1 MLAALADIKGIYFDL
16 DDTLCGYWD
25 AAKAGLRR
33 TFTDHLQHGRTPEE
47 MVMIWGE
54 EFSEFVKEIGS
65 PYWYSRYCES
75 GEHTRLEL
83 MTRVLGRVGVHD
95 QRLAEALSST
105 YYVERHAKLD
115 LFPEALEVLEALA
128 RSFPLGLITNG
139 PADIQRQEI
148 EKLQIGSFFTHV
160 FIEGEMRQGKPHPEV
175 MLRAQE
181 AMECQPSQILMVG
194 NSFKHDI
201 VPSQESGW
209 RTAWVRRPSDVPPS
223 SKTGRPEE
231 KPEGSTAPDLEMAN
245 LKELLPVLI
254 PEPAQVP

>member
-1 MLAALADIKGIYFDL
+1 
-16 DDTLCGYWD
+16 
-25 AAKAGLRR
+25 
-33 TFTDHLQHGRTPEE
+33 
-47 MVMIWGE
+47 
-54 EFSEFVKEIGS
+54 
-65 PYWYSRYCES
+65 
-75 GEHTRLEL
+75 
-83 MTRVLGRVGVHD
+83 VGVHD